1 MIAIRNSWHG
11 TNRELPDVNIGDII
25 PARLAQQ
32 VSLEM
37 CGYIDCAK
45 CGPLGEHGQQ
55 PGFVVV
61 PMGDGSVF
69 ISPLNDDFD
78 GMAEQGHHQKNRSDA
93 LSESQNSDDDTKSD
107 EKQPARPNPVE
118 VALSKLLSLH
128 ESLGG
133 LPLDVRQWMNEAIT
147 KYLRGETPTLD
158 QALCLCLPISGT
170 QPAGAVYRY
179 EKRNRHLRDA
189 ANLLAPGERPGTQA
203 KALSKAIFDYE
214 TESLPSG
221 ELHAH
226 IKSAHQIGLRVPAS
240 PTGLAPI
247 LGRK

>member
-69 ISPLNDDFD
+69 ISPLDGDFKD
-78 GMAEQGHHQKNRSDA
+78 IGQGHHQKNRSDRV
-93 LSESQNSDDDTKSD
+93 SEGRFSDDDIESD
-107 EKQPARPNPVE
+107 EKQPPKPDPV
-118 VALSKLLSLH
+118 AQ
-128 ESLGG
+128 SLGLLLELRNHAG
-133 LPLDVRQWMNEAIT
+133 DLPGRLSEWLEAGINN
-147 KYLRGETPTLD
+147 YLGGSKSFD
-158 QALCLCLPISGT
+158 QCLVLSQPVSGT
-170 QPAGAVYRY
+170 VPANAMHQRTQRNQNLRQAAILLEPGGSDWGQAGALMTAIERF
-179 EKRNRHLRDA
+179 DI
-189 ANLLAPGERPGTQA
+189 GELRPGSIHDHIR
-203 KALSKAIFDYE
+203 L
-214 TESLPSG
+214 
-221 ELHAH
+221 AH
-226 IKSAHQIGLRVPAS
+226 E
-240 PTGLAPI
+240 TGLSIPGSQMGLHDI
-247 LGRK
+247 LTKK